1 MLLGPTELSSIWECI
16 FCKPNPATERRKT
29 GPVRRT
35 EEGRRRNGKFDDR
48 EKTKVKCV
56 ITASDDF
63 SSRDLALAWIVDR

>member
-1 MLLGPTELSSIWECI
+1 MLLGPRELSSVLECI
-16 FCKPNPATERRKT
+16 FCKPNPARARRKS

-35 EEGRRRNGKFDDR
+35 EESRRRNGKSDDR

-63 SSRDLALAWIVDR
+63 SSTDLALAWIVDR